1 MNGHDRPYEENTEK
15 LVAGPQRVPGTMQ
28 IRQPIVAAGIGV
40 FVIFFGLML
49 WFITSKLGALTQT
62 QPQMAVA
69 QVPGVIASAAP
80 ARPEDIGASTAQSD
94 ALPSPAAVTD
104 QSPAADPTLAPG
116 DLAGTPVTP
125 PPAPPVQATAPA
137 GGPAAPAQV
146 AAAGPPSASPRKLA
160 AESAA
165 AHQERAAEEARA
177 AAQSDLEVKLDNATG
192 AGTSPDSATGPPA
205 QRAGVRYSDPND
217 YIIPPASEYVLR
229 RGMIIPATLY
239 TSIDSTIGGTIIA
252 YVNQDIYDSQHRTIV
267 VPRGSKLTGSFGGQV
282 VQQGQARIPVAWDSI
297 QLTNDTTIVLENFP
311 GIDLAGTSGLGA
323 KVDNHTRRLFT
334 NVLLLSILASGAQL
348 SQPQNKNCGGFGNC
362 YPTVGQQ
369 VGQAVGESIA
379 QAGATIFQRDANI
392 TPTLHTVEGAQ
403 VAVMVE
409 HDIPVRPWG
418 SP

>member
-1 MNGHDRPYEENTEK
+1 MNVDDRPYEENTEK

-28 IRQPIVAAGIGV
+28 VRQPIVAAGIGV
-40 FVIFFGLML
+40 FVIVFGLML

-69 QVPGVIASAAP
+69 QVPGGITSAAP

-94 ALPSPAAVTD
+94 ALPSPAAVPD

-125 PPAPPVQATAPA
+125 PPAPPVQATASA
-137 GGPAAPAQV
+137 GGAAAPAQV
-146 AAAGPPSASPRKLA
+146 ATARPPLPRELA

-165 AHQERAAEEARA
+165 ARRERAAEETRA
-177 AAQSDLEVKLDNATG
+177 AAQSDLEVKLDNSTG
-192 AGTSPDSATGPPA
+192 AGTSANSATGPPA
-205 QRAGVRYSDPND
+205 QRAAVRYSDPND
-217 YIIPPASEYVLR
+217 YIIPPASEYLLR

-252 YVNQDIYDSQHRTIV
+252 YVNQDIYDSRHRTIV
-267 VPRGSKLTGSFGGQV
+267 VPRGSKLSGSFGGQV

-297 QLTNDTTIVLENFP
+297 QLTNDTTIVLDNFP

-369 VGQAVGESIA
+369 IGQAVGESIA
-379 QAGATIFQRDANI
+379 QAGTTIFQRDANI